1 MEDTGLLQDGSDDL
15 EADRIMEEWN
25 EQQEQVTGPSLFDIF
40 KLFALKRKSLFFS
53 LMWRLTEYPNK

>member
-25 EQQEQVTGPSLFDIF
+25 EQQEQVSLFEIV
-40 KLFALKRKSLFFS
+40 
-53 LMWRLTEYPNK
+53 